1 MARKT
6 RHAHSKRPRLSATQ
20 LAQPG
25 TSAPVAR
32 QKAESTAP
40 AAPVLSDLREEYHYV
55 LRDLKTIGIIAA
67 AMLVLMIV
75 VLLLI

>member
-6 RHAHSKRPRLSATQ
+6 RRAHSKRPRLSATQ

-25 TSAPVAR
+25 TSAPVTR

-55 LRDLKTIGIIAA
+55 LRDLKTIGLIAV
-67 AMLVLMIV
+67 AMVVVMVV

>member
-1 MARKT
+1 MTKKNRKRT
-6 RHAHSKRPRLSATQ
+6 LRLSPTQ

-25 TSAPVAR
+25 VSTPATRQETESVRPV
-32 QKAESTAP
+32 TP
-40 AAPVLSDLREEYHYV
+40 ALSDLRQEYHYV

-67 AMLVLMIV
+67 AMLVVMVV

>member
-1 MARKT
+1 MTKKNRKKT
-6 RHAHSKRPRLSATQ
+6 PRLSAAQ
-20 LAQPG
+20 LVQPG
-25 TSAPVAR
+25 TSAPLAQR
-32 QKAESTAP
+32 EAESI
-40 AAPVLSDLREEYHYV
+40 APVTPALADLHQEYPYV